1 MDGELTAQLRKL
13 MEAKGDV
20 YKRQR
25 FVQTLKSVM
34 PMLLI
39 GIVVLMLVTYI
50 PQVTTFLP
58 GLIK

>member
-1 MDGELTAQLRKL
+1 MTNQIA
-13 MEAKGDV
+13 EA
-20 YKRQR
+20 R

-39 GIVVLMLVTYI
+39 GVVVLMLVTYI

-58 GLIK
+58 GVIK